1 LVLAAIGVFV
11 VDKKFAEASGFALA
25 GAILTFFGF
34 MHGESVGI
42 AVTPV
47 VAVAYLIVAVFLFAL
62 SLAPA
67 SLLDKTAPHEAIPDG
82 VPAE

>member
-1 LVLAAIGVFV
+1 
-11 VDKKFAEASGFALA
+11 
-25 GAILTFFGF
+25 

-47 VAVAYLIVAVFLFAL
+47 VAIAYVIVAGFLFVL

-67 SLLDKTAPHEAIPDG
+67 SLLDKAAPHEAIPDG